1 MNKYKSHRPVTGL
14 LTYVSFWLR
23 DRSSQ
28 LHKVKLELGPV
39 LPFLWRKLQ
48 INSWTRHQRSLK
60 IIQSVDAQ
68 SSKKSQVV
76 PRARC
81 AQK

>member
-1 MNKYKSHRPVTGL
+1 MNEYKSHRAVTGL

-39 LPFLWRKLQ
+39 L
-48 INSWTRHQRSLK
+48 SL
-60 IIQSVDAQ
+60 SLAQ
-68 SSKKSQVV
+68 APNQQPDKTPEKHEDN
-76 PRARC
+76 
-81 AQK
+81 